1 MKQHLSLE
9 KYLRQN
15 KTRKNGL
22 SGSYSIRLLWLYDK
36 RMAPKR
42 IERGLGTNVKSEAL
56 ERANILLRFI
66 YSLGHSVSNRIYVS
80 VPRGRAVKLRKALPD
95 YQPTMQE
102 LPLFSKTWSDLS
114 PFPRVEDIAEK
125 H

>member
-15 KTRKNGL
+15 KARKNGL
-22 SGSYSIRLLWLYDK
+22 PGSYSIRLLWLFDK

-42 IERGLGTNVKSEAL
+42 IERGLGTNVKAEAL

-66 YSLGHSVSNRIYVS
+66 YSLGHAVSNRIYVS
-80 VPRGRAVKLRKALPD
+80 APRGRAVKLRKALPD
-95 YQPTMQE
+95 YQSTIQD
-102 LPLFSKTWSDLS
+102 LPLFSQQWADLP
-114 PFPRVEDIAEK
+114 PFAEVENTRASR
-125 H
+125 

>member
-1 MKQHLSLE
+1 MKQHPSLE

-15 KTRKNGL
+15 KARKNGQP
-22 SGSYSIRLLWLYDK
+22 GSYSIRLLWLFDK

-102 LPLFSKTWSDLS
+102 LPLFSQQWADLP
-114 PFPRVEDIAEK
+114 PFSNVEDSVNAR
-125 H
+125 

>member
-15 KTRKNGL
+15 KARKNGL
-22 SGSYSIRLLWLYDK
+22 SGSYSIRLLWLFDK

-95 YQPTMQE
+95 YQPSMQE
-102 LPLFSKTWSDLS
+102 LPLFSKSWADLP
-114 PFPRVEDIAEK
+114 PFSSVEDGADSR
-125 H
+125 

>member
-15 KTRKNGL
+15 KARKNGL
-22 SGSYSIRLLWLYDK
+22 PGSYSIRLLWLFDK

-42 IERGLGTNVKSEAL
+42 IERGLGTNDKVEAL

-66 YSLGHSVSNRIYVS
+66 YSLGHAVSNRIYVS

-95 YQPTMQE
+95 YQSTIQD
-102 LPLFSKTWSDLS
+102 LPLFSQQWADLP
-114 PFPRVEDIAEK
+114 PFAEVENTRASR
-125 H
+125 

>member
-1 MKQHLSLE
+1 MKKHLSLK

-15 KTRKNGL
+15 KARKNGL
-22 SGSYSIRLLWLYDK
+22 SGSYSIRLLWLFDK

-42 IERGLGTNVKSEAL
+42 IERGLGTNVESEAL

-80 VPRGRAVKLRKALPD
+80 VPHGRAVKLRKALPD
-95 YQPTMQE
+95 YQPTMQD
-102 LPLFSKTWSDLS
+102 LPLFAQSWADLP
-114 PFPRVEDIAEK
+114 PFPSVEDSVNAR
-125 H
+125 

>member
-15 KTRKNGL
+15 KARKNGL
-22 SGSYSIRLLWLYDK
+22 SGSYSIRLLWLFDK

-95 YQPTMQE
+95 YQSTIQE
-102 LPLFSKTWSDLS
+102 LPLFSKSWADLP
-114 PFPRVEDIAEK
+114 PFPSVEDSANAR
-125 H
+125 